1 MIAAE
6 PVTDIDVTAA
16 DVLEEL
22 NTELT
27 QQGISLVFAE
37 LKQPVRRKLEDCEL
51 AQPLAA
57 DRFFPTLNGA
67 VEAFRAETGGRSP
80 SPTGMS

>member
-1 MIAAE
+1 M
-6 PVTDIDVTAA
+6 
-16 DVLEEL
+16 
-22 NTELT
+22 
-27 QQGISLVFAE
+27 QQSLDAE
-37 LKQPVRRKLEDCEL
+37 LKHPVRRKLEDCEL
-51 AQPLAA
+51 AQPLGAD